1 MPGVISAVE
10 AGSSARA
17 GKPSTKTMDM
27 MAPQDFLKLL
37 ITQLQSQDPFE
48 PVKNQDLLNQI
59 SAIRELQS
67 TMDLSSTLKAM
78 TKQQQIVS
86 AGALIGK
93 TIHGLNPNME
103 NVTGIVTSVTVSGED
118 VVLELDTGQQVAVK
132 NVTKV
137 MPAAAPAQ

>member
-1 MPGVISAVE
+1 MAGVISAVQ
-10 AGSSARA
+10 AASSKQAA
-17 GKPSTKTMDM
+17 TTKNMSQM
-27 MAPQDFLKLL
+27 SSQDFLKLL

-93 TIHGLNPNME
+93 TVRGLNADME
-103 NVTGIVTSVTVSGED
+103 TVVGIVTSVTVNGDD
-118 VVLELDTGQQVAVK
+118 VMLELDNGQQVAVK
-132 NVTKV
+132 NLTKV
-137 MPAAAPAQ
+137 TPTEPTPAQ